1 MPSLGVTIQSSTIY
15 HKELIK
21 LLELFFHRLP
31 YLTHGISIQAMN
43 NGCGI
48 PHGKEFPPFLIYLT
62 MHQIMQ
68 YFPLICLLNS
78 DNKSSKLQCIRFPAT
93 MSNEPESEVS
103 IYSVMKQHSS
113 CHLYILWGKQVSPW
127 GFRNKYTEEKSKRHI
142 IISSGNLLTGVWSSW

>member
-31 YLTHGISIQAMN
+31 YITHGISIQAMN

-48 PHGKEFPPFLIYLT
+48 PYGKEFPLFLFYLT
-62 MHQIMQ
+62 MHQITLMQ
-68 YFPLICLLNS
+68 YFPLICLLNA
-78 DNKSSKLQCIRFPAT
+78 DNKSSTLHCIKFPAT

-103 IYSVMKQHSS
+103 IYSVMKENSS
-113 CHLYILWGKQVSPW
+113 CHLYILWGKQVSPG
-127 GFRNKYTEEKSKRHI
+127 GFINKYTGGKSKRHI
-142 IISSGNLLTGVWSSW
+142 II